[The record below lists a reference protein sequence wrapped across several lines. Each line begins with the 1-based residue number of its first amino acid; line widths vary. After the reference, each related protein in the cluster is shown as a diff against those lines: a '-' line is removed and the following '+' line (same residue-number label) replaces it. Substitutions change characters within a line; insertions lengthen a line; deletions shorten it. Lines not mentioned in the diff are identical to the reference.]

1 METQN
6 EAALE
11 QVRASGT
18 EFSPSTLL
26 CWQNTKVE
34 VSHSYEKETSFL
46 SHPVLWL
53 LSSGM

>member
-53 LSSGM
+53 LSSGV